1 VRDTTTLQ
9 SRLDELKEELAD
21 IDDRRAY
28 IKGQIEKATANRWA
42 TGEYADPDWFR
53 RANGAHRH
61 LGVERAEVCREIGEV
76 GRALR
81 AANNEASR
89 DLFRKAVHQI
99 VGDATMD
106 RIIERHRE
114 LTAEAGEPA

>member
-1 VRDTTTLQ
+1 MANTMTLQ

-21 IDDRRAY
+21 IDERRAD

-81 AANNEASR
+81 AARNAANG
-89 DLFRKAVHQI
+89 DLFKQAVLQ
-99 VGDATMD
+99 VVDNATLN

-114 LTAEAGEPA
+114 RTAEAGEPA

>member
-1 VRDTTTLQ
+1 MTLQ

-21 IDDRRAY
+21 IDERRAD
-28 IKGQIEKATANRWA
+28 IKGQIDKAVAQQHIDGT
-42 TGEYADPDWFR
+42 YADPDWFR

-81 AANNEASR
+81 AARNAANT
-89 DLFRKAVHQI
+89 DLFKAAVLQ
-99 VGDATMD
+99 VVDNATLN
-106 RIIERHRE
+106 RIIDRHRE